1 MKDIALTVSG
11 KRYEINLED
20 DFADFVNKNLQE
32 SGINLH
38 TDNTP
43 DKLLKAYLKLAKQ
56 TNAYE
61 DEVELLIKTFDNF

>member
-32 SGINLH
+32 SGINLN

-56 TNAYE
+56 TNSYE